1 MYSGTI
7 YHAHNGPFC
16 LLDSADCS
24 TTQSLMTKQR
34 PVLLLLTFG
43 IMLAGC
49 TSVVNT
55 AVDSTVNRAAERT
68 GEVVGERIGEAA
80 GAMIVARFPDTW
92 TNQWMNLYTGYL
104 FNVAFH
110 AGGYAV
116 TEDAYA
122 AGEWTRWQ
130 MLENGEPTGAYIQ
143 RAFLARTEDGNEWWH
158 VTYENADSE
167 EAIVLEGLFSPD
179 QEELLRLRGQFP
191 GEEPK
196 EMPVQEGTYGYAA
209 PQTLTPESL
218 EGATVGTEQVTVP
231 AGTFDARHVQ
241 YGTPGATLE
250 WWMDDDVPGDLVK
263 YLRRADAQST
273 GDDSEA
279 STPASWVVEL
289 ADHGDGFESQLG
301 VL

>member
-1 MYSGTI
+1 
-7 YHAHNGPFC
+7 
-16 LLDSADCS
+16 
-24 TTQSLMTKQR
+24 MTKQR
-34 PVLLLLTFG
+34 PLLLLLTFG

-179 QEELLRLRGQFP
+179 QEELLRLRGRFP

-218 EGATVGTEQVTVP
+218 EGATVGTEPVTVP
-231 AGTFDARHVQ
+231 AGTFDARHVR

-263 YLRRADAQST
+263 YLRRADTQST

>member
-1 MYSGTI
+1 MLK
-7 YHAHNGPFC
+7 HF
-16 LLDSADCS
+16 
-24 TTQSLMTKQR
+24 R
-34 PVLLLLTFG
+34 VLLLAGLLLPF
-43 IMLAGC
+43 IGC
-49 TSVVNT
+49 TSAINT

-122 AGEWTRWQ
+122 PGEWTRWQ
-130 MLENGEPTGAYIQ
+130 MLENGEPTGAHIE
-143 RAFLARTEDGNEWWH
+143 RALLARTDEGNEWWH
-158 VTYENADSE
+158 VTYENEESD
-167 EAIVLEGLFSPD
+167 EAIVLEGLFSPER
-179 QEELLRLRGQFP
+179 EELLRLRGQFP

-209 PQTLTPESL
+209 PQTLTAESL
-218 EGATVGTEQVTVP
+218 EGATVGTASVTVP
-231 AGTFDARHVQ
+231 AGTFEARHVR

-250 WWMDDDVPGDLVK
+250 WWMQDDVPGDLVK
-263 YLRRADAQST
+263 YLRRADNGST
-273 GDDSEA
+273 SEGDEA

-289 ADHGDGFESQLG
+289 EDHGTGAESELG